1 VVHAETGIRRVL
13 PGRKPASLGFAV
25 DLGTTSLAGYLCDL
39 KTGSLLA
46 ADACVNPQR
55 RFGEDVI
62 SRISHINKKDEHLD
76 QLQALAAEGINFL
89 LTRCLE
95 RAGTPVDAIDEVA
108 ICGNTTMEQ
117 IVAGLH
123 PYGLGVFPYFPLT
136 LTPPVFSAGDLG
148 LATDPA
154 VPVFLMPVVSGFV
167 GGDTMAAIL
176 ADRPH
181 ERDEVTLI
189 VDIGTNGEVV
199 LGNRQGLWVTSC
211 ATGPALEGA
220 QISCGMRAV
229 SGAIHRAWPEADN
242 RRIGFDVLGNEG
254 KNRPMGI
261 CGSGIIDTIAA
272 LRRIGVIRPNGRLDE
287 GKGDVISD
295 DGGVGRRYTIAG
307 RDRSATGNEISVTLK
322 DVRQIQL
329 AKGALVTGIEF
340 LMRKAGIAKIDRT
353 ILTGAFGARFNWQN
367 ALAIGM
373 LPPAV
378 ARGEVNAKENLAGV
392 GVVMALLDK
401 KLRAEART
409 LCRRIRYLE
418 LASEPDFAMAFAGAT
433 AFPEIGE

>member
-1 VVHAETGIRRVL
+1 VRQHHHGTG
-13 PGRKPASLGFAV
+13 F
-25 DLGTTSLAGYLCDL
+25 
-39 KTGSLLA
+39 
-46 ADACVNPQR
+46 
-55 RFGEDVI
+55 
-62 SRISHINKKDEHLD
+62 
-76 QLQALAAEGINFL
+76 
-89 LTRCLE
+89 
-95 RAGTPVDAIDEVA
+95 
-108 ICGNTTMEQ
+108 CGPS
-117 IVAGLH
+117 

-181 ERDEVTLI
+181 ERDDISLI

-199 LGNRQGLWVTSC
+199 LGNREGLWVTSC

-229 SGAIHRAWPEADN
+229 SGAIHRAWPDEKRSRVAYE
-242 RRIGFDVLGNEG
+242 VLGNEG

-261 CGSGIIDTIAA
+261 CGSGIIDAIAA
-272 LRRIGVIRPNGRLDE
+272 MRQIGAILPNGRLDE
-287 GKGDVISD
+287 TFHGVASD
-295 DGGVGRRYTIAG
+295 ETGIGRYYTLA
-307 RDRSATGNEISVTLK
+307 DENQTATGSDISVTLK

-329 AKGALVTGIEF
+329 AKGALSTGIEF
-340 LMRKAGIAKIDRT
+340 LMRKAGIGKIDRT
-353 ILTGAFGARFNWQN
+353 VLTGAFGARFNWKN

-373 LPPAV
+373 LPPVV
-378 ARGEVNAKENLAGV
+378 AQGEVIPKDNLAGV

-401 KLRAEART
+401 N
-409 LCRRIRYLE
+409 
-418 LASEPDFAMAFAGAT
+418 
-433 AFPEIGE
+433 